1 VELSKI
7 LLRELNVELI
17 LRLTLFVRHGI
28 QLIFKQWRQSLI
40 LGGTDFAYEG
50 REGFMLA
57 PYSLN
62 SPRV

>member
-1 VELSKI
+1 MELSKI

-28 QLIFKQWRQSLI
+28 QLIFKQWRQSFI

-50 REGFMLA
+50 REGFMPA
-57 PYSLN
+57 PYSL
-62 SPRV
+62 SCPRV

>member
-28 QLIFKQWRQSLI
+28 QLIFKQWRQSFI

-50 REGFMLA
+50 REGFMPV
-57 PYSLN
+57 PYSLS

>member
-28 QLIFKQWRQSLI
+28 QLIFKQWRQSFI
-40 LGGTDFAYEG
+40 LGGTDFAY
-50 REGFMLA
+50 
-57 PYSLN
+57 
-62 SPRV
+62 